1 MPDGS
6 ITVMPLR
13 PQAKKVDSISVEAF
27 YEKARE
33 PLELNLVAGE
43 GGMRRLIRDKSVNR
57 PALAVTGYFKSF
69 AYRRIQLFGAGEIA
83 YLRDQPQEHEVN
95 VLERIAAKNVPCLLV
110 SRNLLPS
117 KALRK
122 AAEDAGIPLFRSPLT
137 TRDLT
142 NKATLILEDA
152 FAPRIAEHGTLLDVK
167 GIGVLIRGRSGV
179 GKSECALA
187 LIERGHSLVADDLVY
202 IRLDNEQVLQGRS
215 SDLNRGYM
223 ECRGIGIV
231 NIAELFGVRAVRLEK
246 NIDLVVTFEEW
257 KVGMMEERTGLETDF
272 FHVLGAR
279 VPHIT
284 LPVRP
289 GRDLARL
296 VEVAALVQALK
307 LMGHDSAKEF
317 NERLIR
323 HMSEPS

>member
-1 MPDGS
+1 
-6 ITVMPLR
+6 MPLR
-13 PQAKKVDSISVEAF
+13 PHAKQVESISVGSF
-27 YEKARE
+27 YQSARE
-33 PLELNLVAGE
+33 LLDLHLIAGE
-43 GGMRRLIRDKSVNR
+43 KGMRRLIRDKSVNR

-69 AYRRIQLFGAGEIA
+69 AFRRIQLFGAGEIA
-83 YLRDQPQEHEVN
+83 YLRDQSESHQED
-95 VLERIAAKNVPCLLV
+95 VLRRIAAKGVPCLIV
-110 SRNLLPS
+110 SRNLPPS
-117 KALRK
+117 LFLREI
-122 AAEDAGIPLFRSPLT
+122 AEETNIPLFRSPLT

-152 FAPRIAEHGTLLDVK
+152 FAPRIAEHGTQLDVK

-202 IRLDNEQVLQGRS
+202 IRLDNEGVLQGS
-215 SDLNRGYM
+215 SSELNRGYM

-257 KVGMMEERTGLETDF
+257 KPGMAEERTGLETEYF
-272 FHVLGAR
+272 EILGVK
-279 VPHIT
+279 VPHII

-317 NERLIR
+317 NERLIA
-323 HMSEPS
+323 HMTQGGG